1 MSVWA
6 GAQAENLLAR
16 HDTRTRA
23 HTYTHTSNTSGRVW
37 SFIFVQWEE
46 VDIPSLFMSAFLRA
60 CAHVHAHV
68 QVSPSSFVGSRACA
82 CVCIRI
88 LQEQEQQGQPNWSP

>member
-16 HDTRTRA
+16 HDTHARA
-23 HTYTHTSNTSGRVW
+23 HTYTHTSNTSGRGW

-60 CAHVHAHV
+60 RVHLCTRA

-82 CVCIRI
+82 
-88 LQEQEQQGQPNWSP
+88 